1 MNDLQK
7 WVNEMAAESKK
18 IGLSFSEFC
27 DVLET
32 KFDMSSEMYCSEE
45 LHAWIVMT

>member
-1 MNDLQK
+1 MSDLQK
-7 WVNEMAAESKK
+7 WVNEMALESKK

-32 KFDMSSEMYCSEE
+32 EFDMNRETYCGEE